1 MSKVKA
7 MQEMRKEIEFDTK
20 VSMAEEL
27 YELVKEVNNAKLGM
41 VNLEQSIMREE
52 SENIQSDVK
61 YVNDV
66 LDVIHGRLK

>member
-7 MQEMRKEIEFDTK
+7 MQEMRKEIEFDAK